1 MNPSQPSTF
10 QLRLSTLVS
19 WLVMLLMPIA
29 LVMAAVRLL
38 ITPVYLSIEYNT
50 PDFPS
55 DPYGFTKS
63 DRLYWAKID
72 EEYLLNDASISFLGD
87 LRFPAGQQA
96 PPESCQYMD
105 DCTRL
110 YNDRELK
117 HMQDVKTVVKGAL
130 TVWYVSLVLLL
141 ILWFLAGQAR
151 WGHEYRRGLRRGG
164 WLTVILLVGISLFV
178 LLAFNTLFVA
188 FHNVFFQA
196 GTWQFLFSDTLI
208 RLFPERFWR
217 DTFIAIGVL
226 AGGAG
231 LAIAY
236 FVREK

>member
-1 MNPSQPSTF
+1 
-10 QLRLSTLVS
+10 
-19 WLVMLLMPIA
+19 MPIA

-38 ITPVYLSIEYNT
+38 ITPVYVSIEYNT
-50 PDFPS
+50 PDFPP

-63 DRLYWAKID
+63 DRLYWSKID
-72 EEYLLNDASISFLGD
+72 EEYLLNDAPISFLGD
-87 LRFPAGQQA
+87 LHFPAGQQA

-141 ILWFLAGQAR
+141 VLWFLAGQAR
-151 WGHEYRRGLRRGG
+151 LGQDYRRGLRRGG
-164 WLTVILLVGISLFV
+164 WLTVILLVGIFLFV
-178 LLAFNTLFVA
+178 LLAFDAFFVA
-188 FHNVFFQA
+188 FHNVFFQT
-196 GTWQFLFSDTLI
+196 GTWQFFFSDTLI

-217 DTFIAIGVL
+217 DTFITVGIL

-236 FVREK
+236 FMRER